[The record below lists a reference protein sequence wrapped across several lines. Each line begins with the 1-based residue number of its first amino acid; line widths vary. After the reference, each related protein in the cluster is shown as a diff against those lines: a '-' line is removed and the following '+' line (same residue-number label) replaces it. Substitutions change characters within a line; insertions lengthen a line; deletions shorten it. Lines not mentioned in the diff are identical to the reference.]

1 MPPVFLLDNP
11 KIFGGNDFRLVGTV
25 GGDIVD
31 AEARIAVVVGMEG
44 GGFAEAKTD
53 AVLVR
58 HVERVHVVV
67 AEINAFQVAHLEPA
81 LVERAAFVGVFS
93 VRVGAPTRRAGLLL
107 QFTRADA
114 IGEFVERVDIVVPDS
129 SRRFDHVAV
138 ALLDPDHV
146 GFGNDIFLQFLRP
159 DGVFGQFLDV
169 LVERLAEEG
178 VRIAFRGIL
187 RFKNLD
193 VRGSGRDMD
202 EHVRHVDFADDN
214 MLEPQAGQDARV
226 LFVPFDLI
234 RAATI
239 VAATFCVVTGV
250 HHDQI
255 EDRFVARIKRNGAA
269 ADARQFGDV
278 EIDEIFAAHLLV
290 NIILL
295 LARVELFAL
304 PFGVMVAEGDGM
316 RDFLLHEN
324 VHEFSGGL
332 FEFAMPV
339 AAACVVTSENDDVR
353 TVFLDALTKQLL
365 DIVMQREGAL
375 RIRDLHDAE
384 LPVCVKLEFLREIRR
399 DGRKFWLGK
408 SGQAGHGN
416 GECEDFL
423 HEGNSSCDGWLT
435 CDDEYRLKYSF
446 P

>member
-11 KIFGGNDFRLVGTV
+11 KIFGGNDFRLVTAV
-25 GGDIVD
+25 GGDVVD
-31 AEARIAVVVGMEG
+31 AEAGVAVVVGMES
-44 GGFAEAKTD
+44 GGFAEAEAD

-67 AEINAFQVAHLEPA
+67 AEIDAFQVAHLQPA
-81 LVERAAFVGVFS
+81 LVERAAFVCVFRI
-93 VRVGAPTRRAGLLL
+93 RVSAPTRRAGLLL

-146 GFGNDIFLQFLRP
+146 GFGDDVFLQFLRP

-178 VRIAFRGIL
+178 VCIAFRGIL

-202 EHVRHVDFADDN
+202 EHVRHVDFANDD

-226 LFVPFDLI
+226 LFIPFDLI

-239 VAATFCVVTGV
+239 VATAFCVVAGV

-255 EDRFVARIKRNGAA
+255 EDRLVARIQRNGAA

-278 EIDEIFAAHLLV
+278 EIDEIFAAHLFV
-290 NIILL
+290 EIVLL
-295 LARVELFAL
+295 LTRVELVTF
-304 PFGVMVAEGDGM
+304 PF
-316 RDFLLHEN
+316 
-324 VHEFSGGL
+324 
-332 FEFAMPV
+332 
-339 AAACVVTSENDDVR
+339 
-353 TVFLDALTKQLL
+353 
-365 DIVMQREGAL
+365 
-375 RIRDLHDAE
+375 
-384 LPVCVKLEFLREIRR
+384 
-399 DGRKFWLGK
+399 
-408 SGQAGHGN
+408 
-416 GECEDFL
+416 
-423 HEGNSSCDGWLT
+423 
-435 CDDEYRLKYSF
+435 
-446 P
+446 